1 MDFPRL
7 NPLEFPSFGP
17 MFHLMSLHAAPPGS
31 ADLGRGGKVWRAALK
46 KRRKKGSPPHAVAH
60 HKRGIG
66 SRFARMKR
74 SGRGTWLAFLAVL
87 GPGLLAG
94 LSDDDPAGITTY
106 SVLGA
111 DFGYRLLWIIPVSTI
126 LLVQFHLMAVRL
138 GAATG
143 KGFVGI
149 IREKWG
155 RGAGYFAVGGLLFA
169 NFGTICAEYAGI
181 SAAGGLVGI
190 PSWISAPVAGVLIS
204 LVVVLG
210 SFHRVE
216 RVLLVISA
224 TLALYIVDGVL
235 AGPDWSAV
243 WYHSVI
249 PHMPTSGAGWIA
261 ITAALGTTLAPWGL
275 AFIQS
280 YAVDKKIPIQALRWE
295 RVDVVIGSVLT
306 GVIGLAIAVACA
318 ATLNRAGVHIEDA
331 GDAAKALRPL
341 AGRFATSFF
350 GVGLLGAALLAA
362 AIVPIATAYSIAEGV
377 GEPASLDLDS
387 RHFQWFYA
395 AFIGLTITAVSV
407 VSLPALP
414 LIPLIYTSQVVNAVL
429 LPLHVIALKLL
440 AGDAAV
446 MGTARSGPW
455 SRIAG
460 WASIALVLAC
470 VLALGWSWAR

>member
-1 MDFPRL
+1 
-7 NPLEFPSFGP
+7 
-17 MFHLMSLHAAPPGS
+17 
-31 ADLGRGGKVWRAALK
+31 
-46 KRRKKGSPPHAVAH
+46 
-60 HKRGIG
+60 
-66 SRFARMKR
+66 MK
-74 SGRGTWLAFLAVL
+74 SGQGAWVAFLAVL

-106 SVLGA
+106 SVLGT
-111 DFGYRLLWIIPVSTI
+111 DFGYRLLWIIPASTI

-216 RVLLVISA
+216 RVLLVISSS
-224 TLALYIVDGVL
+224 LALYIVDGLL
-235 AGPDWSAV
+235 AEPDWAAV
-243 WYHSVI
+243 WHQSLV
-249 PHMPTSGAGWIA
+249 PHMPTSAAGWIA
-261 ITAALGTTLAPWGL
+261 IAAALGTTLAPWGL

-280 YAVDKKIPIQALRWE
+280 YAVDKKISLETLRWA

-318 ATLNRAGVHIEDA
+318 ATLNKAGVHIADA
-331 GDAAKALRPL
+331 GDAAKALQPL
-341 AGRFATSFF
+341 AGRFATVLF
-350 GVGLLGAALLAA
+350 GAGLLGASLLAA

-387 RHFQWFYA
+387 HHFQWFYA
-395 AFIGLTITAVSV
+395 AFVGLTIASVSV
-407 VSLPALP
+407 VSLPGLP
-414 LIPLIYTSQVVNAVL
+414 LIPLIYTSQVVNAVV
-429 LPLHVIALKLL
+429 LPLHVIALQLL
-440 AGDAAV
+440 AGDASI
-446 MGTARSGPW
+446 MGHSRSGFW
-455 SRIAG
+455 SRVAG
-460 WASIALVLAC
+460 WVSIGLIVAC
-470 VLALGWSWAR
+470 VAALAWSWVS

>member
-1 MDFPRL
+1 
-7 NPLEFPSFGP
+7 
-17 MFHLMSLHAAPPGS
+17 MFKAARHHRKH
-31 ADLGRGGKVWRAALK
+31 RGA
-46 KRRKKGSPPHAVAH
+46 PPHAVAH
-60 HKRGIG
+60 LRQGIG
-66 SRFARMKR
+66 LRFAALLK
-74 SGRGTWLAFLAVL
+74 SGRGAWVAFLAVL

-111 DFGYRLLWIIPVSTI
+111 DFGYRLLWIIPASTV
-126 LLVQFHLMAVRL
+126 LLVQFHLMAVRI

-155 RGAGYFAVGGLLFA
+155 RGAGYFAVCGLLFA

-224 TLALYIVDGVL
+224 TLALYIVDGFL
-235 AGPDWSAV
+235 AAPDWSAV
-243 WYHSVI
+243 WHHSVV
-249 PHMPTSGAGWIA
+249 PHMPTSPAGWIA
-261 ITAALGTTLAPWGL
+261 IAAALGTTLAPWGL

-280 YAVDKKIPIQALRWE
+280 YAVDKKITLESLRWA
-295 RVDVVIGSVLT
+295 RWDVVIGSVLT

-318 ATLNRAGVHIEDA
+318 ATLNKAGVPIQDA
-331 GDAAKALRPL
+331 GDAAKALEPL
-341 AGRFATSFF
+341 AGRFATVIF
-350 GVGLLGAALLAA
+350 GAGLLGASLLAA

-387 RHFQWFYA
+387 HHFQWFYA
-395 AFIGLTITAVSV
+395 AFIGLTIASVSV
-407 VSLPALP
+407 VSLPGLP

-429 LPLHVIALKLL
+429 LPLHVIALQRL
-440 AGDAAV
+440 AGDASI
-446 MGTARSGPW
+446 MGAARQGPW
-455 SRIAG
+455 SR
-460 WASIALVLAC
+460 
-470 VLALGWSWAR
+470 ALGWMSIVLIVACVAALAWSWIS

>member
-1 MDFPRL
+1 MQ
-7 NPLEFPSFGP
+7 
-17 MFHLMSLHAAPPGS
+17 
-31 ADLGRGGKVWRAALK
+31 KT
-46 KRRKKGSPPHAVAH
+46 
-60 HKRGIG
+60 
-66 SRFARMKR
+66 
-74 SGRGTWLAFLAVL
+74 GRGTWVAFLAVL

-111 DFGYRLLWIIPVSTI
+111 DFGYRLLWIIPASTI

-181 SAAGGLVGI
+181 SAACGLVGI
-190 PSWISAPVAGVLIS
+190 PSWISAPVAGALIS

-224 TLALYIVDGVL
+224 TLALYIIDGVL
-235 AGPDWSAV
+235 AGPDWGTV
-243 WYHSVI
+243 WHQSLI
-249 PHMPTSGAGWIA
+249 PHLPTSAPGWIA
-261 ITAALGTTLAPWGL
+261 IAAALGTTLAPWGL

-280 YAVDKKIPIQALRWE
+280 YAVDKKITIQMLRWE

-318 ATLNRAGVHIEDA
+318 ATLNKAGVHIENA
-331 GDAAKALRPL
+331 GDAATALRPL
-341 AGRFATSFF
+341 AGRFATVLF

-395 AFIGLTITAVSV
+395 AFVGLTIMAVSV

-414 LIPLIYTSQVVNAVL
+414 LIPLIYSSQVVNAVL
-429 LPLHVIALKLL
+429 LPLHVIALQLL
-440 AGDAAV
+440 AGDASI
-446 MGTARSGPW
+446 MGAARSGPW
-455 SRIAG
+455 SRAAG
-460 WASIALVLAC
+460 WVSIALVLAC
-470 VLALGWSWAR
+470 VVALGWSWASGLH

>member
-1 MDFPRL
+1 
-7 NPLEFPSFGP
+7 
-17 MFHLMSLHAAPPGS
+17 MSKAA
-31 ADLGRGGKVWRAALK
+31 RIAALK
-46 KRRKKGSPPHAVAH
+46 RRIKEGAPPHAVGH
-60 HKRGIG
+60 LQRGVG
-66 SRFARMKR
+66 LRFAELVK
-74 SGRGTWLAFLAVL
+74 SGRGAWVAFLAVL

-111 DFGYRLLWIIPVSTI
+111 EFGYRLLWIIPASTV

-216 RVLLVISA
+216 RVLLVISSA
-224 TLALYIVDGVL
+224 LGLYIVDGIL
-235 AGPDWSAV
+235 AGPDWGQV
-243 WYHSVI
+243 VHGSVI
-249 PHMPTSGAGWIA
+249 PHMPVNAAGWIA
-261 ITAALGTTLAPWGL
+261 IAAALGTTLAPWGL

-280 YAVDKKIPIQALRWE
+280 YAVDKKISMETLRWA

-318 ATLNRAGVHIEDA
+318 ATLNKAGVHIEDA
-331 GDAAKALRPL
+331 GDAAIALQPL
-341 AGRFATSFF
+341 AGRFATVLF
-350 GVGLLGAALLAA
+350 GAGLLGASLLAA

-387 RHFQWFYA
+387 HHFQWFYA
-395 AFIGLTITAVSV
+395 AFVGLTIASVSV
-407 VSLPALP
+407 VSLPGLP

-429 LPLHVIALKLL
+429 LPLHVIALQLL
-440 AGDAAV
+440 AGDVAI
-446 MGTARSGPW
+446 MGAARSTGW
-455 SRIAG
+455 ARVAG
-460 WASIALVLAC
+460 WVSIALILAC
-470 VLALGWSWAR
+470 VVALGWSWVRGL